1 VPQPNPMK
9 TLYQR
14 LAAVG
19 LTRRFVRETA
29 LPSWWEDE
37 IAANAAGYAQGL
49 LLISRHLGLELAS

>member
-1 VPQPNPMK
+1 MI

-14 LAAVG
+14 LSAVG

-49 LLISRHLGLELAS
+49 LSPPGFSCRAGRSRFL